1 MQAIS
6 AARVREGTRR
16 TGIFES
22 LAGQIGQCVF
32 KGRLR
37 SGIAAC
43 CFSAG
48 TKAGGSLAGNDGKMA
63 LLKQKVKSSKA
74 RGKSEETGK
83 GAPSKRASR
92 KGPAGKDGVER
103 LRRAADR
110 RVGRDSEKLAELLSE
125 KALQGDL
132 ASAKV
137 LVALAD
143 GKKPAPAKQESAF
156 KSLIA
161 NLAAEP
167 DWKGGEEQGAG
178 NRE

>member
-1 MQAIS
+1 
-6 AARVREGTRR
+6 
-16 TGIFES
+16 
-22 LAGQIGQCVF
+22 
-32 KGRLR
+32 
-37 SGIAAC
+37 
-43 CFSAG
+43 
-48 TKAGGSLAGNDGKMA
+48 
-63 LLKQKVKSSKA
+63 
-74 RGKSEETGK
+74 
-83 GAPSKRASR
+83 
-92 KGPAGKDGVER
+92 VER